1 MILQKGKSTG
11 TLLNKLSSSSKSIS
25 YVVLTF
31 SISGLINNIFYVY
44 VSSYDYSI
52 LESYLYY

>member
-1 MILQKGKSTG
+1 MILQKGKSIG